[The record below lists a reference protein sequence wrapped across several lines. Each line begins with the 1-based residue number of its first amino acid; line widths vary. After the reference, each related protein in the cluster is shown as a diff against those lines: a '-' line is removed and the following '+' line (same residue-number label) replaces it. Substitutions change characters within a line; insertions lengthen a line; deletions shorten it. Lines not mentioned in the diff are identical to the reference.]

1 MYNYISVKILGVRKM
16 QKQKR
21 MKYRLGLLLI
31 ISLVIML
38 MSFLAYMT
46 NTSLEEVLYD
56 ERGVQ
61 VVTHSDDSSG
71 S

>member
-1 MYNYISVKILGVRKM
+1 M
-16 QKQKR
+16 QKKKR
-21 MKYRLGLLLI
+21 MKYRLGLLVI
-31 ISLVIML
+31 ISFLIML
-38 MSFLAYMT
+38 MSFLAYMA

-61 VVTHSDDSSG
+61 VVTHSDDSSE

>member
-1 MYNYISVKILGVRKM
+1 MYNYKSVKILGVRKM

>member
-1 MYNYISVKILGVRKM
+1 M

-21 MKYRLGLLLI
+21 MKYRLGLLVI
-31 ISLVIML
+31 ISFVIML
-38 MSFLAYMT
+38 ISFLAYMT
-46 NTSLEEVLYD
+46 NTTLEEVLYD

-61 VVTHSDDSSG
+61 VVTHSDDSSE

>member
-1 MYNYISVKILGVRKM
+1 MYNYKSVKILGVRKM

-31 ISLVIML
+31 ISFVIML

>member
-1 MYNYISVKILGVRKM
+1 M

>member
-1 MYNYISVKILGVRKM
+1 M
-16 QKQKR
+16 QKQKK

-31 ISLVIML
+31 ISFVIML

-61 VVTHSDDSSG
+61 VVTHSNDSSG